1 MLPVWF
7 TSIIGLLYA
16 LTVFGVIAVVIL
28 ENRNPVKSL
37 AWLTVL
43 FLLPG
48 LGIVLYFV
56 FGRNLRNTRMI
67 SRHNKRRLRRR
78 ETFRRVKLDRFGL
91 SDDALQQINLCRS
104 LTGAVAYPGNHVSV
118 YTNGHDKFRALLDD
132 ISRAT
137 KYINIQYYIIADDV
151 LGRRLRDALIDRA
164 RAGVAVRV
172 IYDHVGSYGTR
183 KRYFNELRR
192 AGAEAYPFFKVVFP
206 FFGTR
211 INWRNHRKLCVIDGS
226 VGYIGGM
233 NVASRYIDGGKEFD
247 SWRDT
252 HLRIK
257 GPAVAGL
264 QYSFAVDWNFMG
276 RPLLED
282 EIAYD
287 CGEEHDREGDLMQV
301 LASGPTSQWA
311 NQAFLFQKAI
321 GNAHKRVFLQTPYF
335 LPTSAL
341 LTALQSAAL
350 SGIDVR
356 VMVPRR
362 SDSKML
368 MYASNSYITECL
380 QAGIKIYFYEAGM
393 MHAKTLLIDD
403 DFASVGSTNFDF
415 RSFEHNFEANVNV
428 YSRSFA
434 RRMLEIFHNDL
445 RSCTRVEAASWRR
458 RPLHRRLAESL
469 MRLLSPIL

>member
-1 MLPVWF
+1 MPVWF
-7 TSIIGLLYA
+7 TSIIGILYG
-16 LTVFGVIAVVIL
+16 LTVLGVISVVIL

-78 ETFRRVKLDRFGL
+78 ETFRRVKLDKLGL
-91 SDDALQQINLCRS
+91 SEQNLQHINLCRALS
-104 LTGAVAYPGNHVSV
+104 GAVAYPANEVRV
-118 YTNGHDKFRALLDD
+118 FTNGHDKFKALLDD
-132 ISRAT
+132 ISKAT
-137 KYINIQYYIIADDV
+137 KYINIQYYIFADDR
-151 LGRRLRDALIDRA
+151 LGNKVKDALIERA
-164 RAGVAVRV
+164 KAGVAVRV
-172 IYDHVGSYGTR
+172 IYDHVGSYGTK
-183 KRYFNELRR
+183 KRFFNEMRE
-192 AGAEAYPFFKVVFP
+192 AGAEAYPFFKVAFP

-233 NVASRYIDGGKEFD
+233 NVASRYIDGGDSFD
-247 SWRDT
+247 CWRDT
-252 HLRIK
+252 HMRIK

-276 RPLLED
+276 RPLLDD

-287 CGEEHDREGDLMQV
+287 CGEEHDTEGHVMQV
-301 LASGPTSQWA
+301 LSSGPTSQWA
-311 NQAFLFQKAI
+311 NQAFMFLKAI
-321 GNAHKRVFLQTPYF
+321 GNARKRIFIQTPYF
-335 LPTSAL
+335 LPTNGL
-341 LTALQSAAL
+341 LTALQSASL
-350 SGIDVR
+350 SGVDVR

-380 QAGIKIYFYEAGM
+380 QAGIKIYMYEAGM
-393 MHAKTLLIDD
+393 LHAKTLLIDD
-403 DFASVGSTNFDF
+403 DFSSVGSTNFDF

-434 RRMLEIFHNDL
+434 RRMLEIFQKDM
-445 RSCTRVEAASWRR
+445 RVSTRVEAAQWRR
-458 RPLHRRLAESL
+458 RPLRHRLAESI